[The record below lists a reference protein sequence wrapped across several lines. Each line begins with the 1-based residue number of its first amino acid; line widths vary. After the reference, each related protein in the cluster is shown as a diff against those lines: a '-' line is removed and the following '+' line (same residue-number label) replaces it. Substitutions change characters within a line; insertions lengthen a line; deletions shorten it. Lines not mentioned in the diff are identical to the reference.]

1 MCTKDSPQPQLI
13 HYSLYLIYKS
23 IDYAIDRTGPFFH
36 LLLWVSTD
44 YSLPIIGKVTEVTC
58 PVIGW
63 AQPELTPSK
72 RQKNGQLR
80 LCSANHRPGYWSNMP
95 CDWLSTAWAY
105 SKFCVLDH
113 SVLLCCSKIITPKIP
128 VRPWPICHLW
138 STLKPTMIDAAYCSG
153 HIAIRSLSEDIN
165 HCKLHISGLIDLLTY
180 KSKHSI
186 LSSNIVK
193 AKKLVYT
200 FVKHWK
206 NEKSKLI
213 KYFLLSKYRK

>member
-1 MCTKDSPQPQLI
+1 MMAWCRPSNKPLSTVC
-13 HYSLYLIYKS
+13 
-23 IDYAIDRTGPFFH
+23 
-36 LLLWVSTD
+36 LLMHIRVTRPKWVQYCYTMTLFIMKQVWLCKLRLFSANHRQGYWSNLPCDWLSTA
-44 YSLPIIGKVTEVTC
+44 
-58 PVIGW
+58 W
-63 AQPELTPSK
+63 AHSK
-72 RQKNGQLR
+72 QETINRQLR

-105 SKFCVLDH
+105 SEFCVLDH

-128 VRPWPICHLW
+128 VRPWPICHWW

-193 AKKLVYT
+193 AKK
-200 FVKHWK
+200 
-206 NEKSKLI
+206 
-213 KYFLLSKYRK
+213 